1 MDLSARALLMAA
13 EMITDDRLAQVVR
26 DRYQGWKGEF
36 GQQVLAGKLTL
47 DGVAEG
53 VLERNLDTT
62 PQSGRQEY
70 LEYLLNRY

>member
-1 MDLSARALLMAA
+1 
-13 EMITDDRLAQVVR
+13 
-26 DRYQGWKGEF
+26 
-36 GQQVLAGKLTL
+36 VLAGKLTL